1 MTPTE
6 PTYSYLYEK
15 QKPSRGS
22 RELRKSFLDY
32 FAQHDHHILPGSPLK
47 PSDETTLFTSAGMQQ
62 FVPWYRGAVPPAYP
76 RVATCQKCFR
86 SDDIE
91 EVGFT
96 PWHCTFFEMLGNF
109 SFGDYFKEGAIEFG
123 WEFVTGVLKLPKS
136 HIWITVH
143 PDDDESPGIWKRVAN
158 IPDDRMVTDPTNWWG
173 PVGNSGPC
181 GPDTEIHLDSG
192 PEVGCG
198 RPDCNP
204 TCSCSRFNELW
215 NLVFQ
220 IYNKLE
226 DGKLERLPKP
236 GIDTG
241 LGFERMVALIQEVP
255 SIFETDL
262 LAPIVGAV
270 LSRAR
275 SASPSLPERLTDR
288 QVQAA
293 RIIADHTRAL
303 SFLLAD
309 GFTPSNDGAG
319 YVVRRVLRRAYR
331 FGRTLGIEEPFLH
344 RLVPMVAATMGPI
357 YPELKQAQQR
367 IMTWIQQEEK
377 QFEET
382 LERAWPYLM
391 DAIKLSKSGG
401 WSVLRGLEAFR
412 LHDTYGLPKE
422 ITAEIAAEHGLG
434 FDEQGFQQAMEGQ
447 RQRARTHVEHDFA
460 SQAKFGYQ
468 GLVGQTEFVGYQAS
482 SASGALIGLMR
493 DGQPAESL
501 AAGEEGEGLLDR
513 TPF

>member
-1 MTPTE
+1 M
-6 PTYSYLYEK
+6 EK
-15 QKPSRGS
+15 RLASGQ
-22 RELRKSFLDY
+22 
-32 FAQHDHHILPGSPLK
+32 
-47 PSDETTLFTSAGMQQ
+47 
-62 FVPWYRGAVPPAYP
+62 
-76 RVATCQKCFR
+76 
-86 SDDIE
+86 
-91 EVGFT
+91 
-96 PWHCTFFEMLGNF
+96 
-109 SFGDYFKEGAIEFG
+109 
-123 WEFVTGVLKLPKS
+123 
-136 HIWITVH
+136 
-143 PDDDESPGIWKRVAN
+143 RVAN
-158 IPDDRMVTDPTNWWG
+158 LPADRIIPDPTNFWAL
-173 PVGNSGPC
+173 GNTGPC
-181 GPDTEIHLDSG
+181 GPCTEIVVDLGEHL
-192 PEVGCG
+192 GCG
-198 RPDCNP
+198 RPECGP
-204 TCSCSRFNELW
+204 TCDCPRFAELW

-220 IYNKLE
+220 TYNKLE

-262 LAPIVGAV
+262 LAPIVAAV
-270 LSRAR
+270 LARAR
-275 SASPSLPERLTDR
+275 SANPSLPERLTDR

-293 RIIADHTRAL
+293 RIITDHTRAV

-344 RLVPMVAATMGPI
+344 RLVPIVAATMGPI
-357 YPELKQAQQR
+357 YPELKQWQQR
-367 IMTWIQQEEK
+367 IMTWVQQEEK

-382 LERAWPYLM
+382 LQRAWPYLM

-422 ITAEIAAEHGLG
+422 ITAEIAAEYGLE

-447 RQRARTHVEHDFA
+447 RARARTRVEQDFA

-468 GLVGQTEFVGYQAS
+468 GFVSKTEFVGYEAAS
-482 SASGALIGLMR
+482 AAGALIGLMR
-493 DGQPAESL
+493 DGRPAESL
-501 AAGEEGEGLLDR
+501 ATGEEGEVFLDR
-513 TPF
+513 TPFYAESGGQVGDRGVLRARWRGRGRARHLLSGRGCTRAQGEGRAGRASRGSAGAG